1 MAEEVRRLPTGDAD
15 RGGLRRSGRRRRWY
29 RPAVSGGAADLPE
42 LYVQARQVTDVAEC
56 SFYHSM
62 DIPGVGPV
70 EGPWDLRPGVDAYLG
85 HVDLAGKRVL
95 ELGTADGYLSFH
107 MERQGAEV
115 VSFDLSETDSWDVV
129 PYARTGQGEVSH
141 TALGPEGSGRH
152 DGARIDTVGEPPSW
166 VTASDGA
173 AGSHMRKLNNAYWL
187 AHRAFG
193 SGARLVHGNIYAV
206 PPELGPVDVSVFGA
220 VLLHTRDPFSAL
232 VPALRLTRQTV
243 VVTEALGLLHMP
255 NALRRFRELLPAP
268 MRRPLMRFVPD
279 WRTSSH
285 PDGWWRLT
293 PEIVQAFLGVLGFE
307 RSRVST
313 HKQLFGG
320 RAKQLFTVVGHRT
333 VGGP

>member
-1 MAEEVRRLPTGDAD
+1 M
-15 RGGLRRSGRRRRWY
+15 
-29 RPAVSGGAADLPE
+29 SGGAALPD
-42 LYVQARQVTDVAEC
+42 LYVEPREVTDLGEC
-56 SFYHSM
+56 SFYHTM

-70 EGPWDLRPGVDAYLG
+70 KGPWDLRPGVDAYLG
-85 HVDLAGKRVL
+85 RIDLAAKRVL
-95 ELGTADGYLSFH
+95 ELGTADGYLTFH

-129 PYARTGQGEVSH
+129 PYARTRHGG
-141 TALGPEGSGRH
+141 GS
-152 DGARIDTVGEPPSW
+152 APSW
-166 VTASDGA
+166 VTAGDGA
-173 AGSHMRKLNNAYWL
+173 AGSHMRRLNSAYWL

-193 SGARLVHGNIYAV
+193 SGARLVHGNIYSV
-206 PPELGPVDVSVFGA
+206 PPELGPVDISVFGA

-232 VPALRLTRQTV
+232 VPALRLTRHTV

-255 NALRRFRELLPAP
+255 NVLRRLRELLPAP
-268 MRRPLMRFVPD
+268 LRRPLMRFVPD
-279 WRTSSH
+279 WRTSSQ

-313 HKQLFGG
+313 HKQLFLG
-320 RAKQLFTVVGHRT
+320 RPKQLFTVVGHRT